1 MKDTDPLITL
11 QRQLTITIL
20 LLLLIAII
28 WLIGFYFAD
37 ILRILGIALVL
48 SYMVINV
55 VDWLEKRLKNRALS
69 VVLVYVAM
77 LAVIS
82 VSLLLIV
89 PAVVVQISQL
99 LQTTFDAVPEGLQK
113 LTQMLVPLEQK
124 FHTYNFDIK
133 AVDIMNNV
141 IANLPK
147 PDTTMLV
154 SKVSDLAMGTAT
166 WLLYWISISVVTFY
180 FLLDGYKIT
189 DSLIALFPLKHQP
202 FLRAVATDADKSLQS
217 FFRGQLVLAIAFG
230 LLMLVVYSLL
240 GVQYALLLS
249 VFLAVMEIM
258 PVIGPPLGFIP
269 AILSV
274 AFHGMSI
281 PGNKFAHVV
290 ILTVIF
296 AVLQQ
301 CKDNLV
307 APKYIGNVIGLHP
320 IMIFLAIMIGA
331 RLDGTLGIIFALP
344 VACVLNVLFTHIRRS
359 WMLEHE
365 TGLSVSVPAQ
375 DASENVTPPDTKEST
390 LQTAEPS
397 GSPVTIQDPASA
409 TTPPEPGNTAGTPTS
424 TQAPTGSAEQKQ

>member
-1 MKDTDPLITL
+1 MKETDPLLTL
-11 QRQLTITIL
+11 QRQLIVTIL
-20 LLLLIAII
+20 SLLLVAIV

-48 SYMVINV
+48 SFMVINI

-69 VVLVYVAM
+69 VVLVYIAM
-77 LAVIS
+77 LAVLS
-82 VSLLLIV
+82 VAVLLIV

-99 LQTTFDAVPEGLQK
+99 VQTTFNAIPEGLQK
-113 LTQMLVPLEQK
+113 LTQMLVPLEEK

-154 SKVSDLAMGTAT
+154 SKVSDFAMGTAT

-180 FLLDGYKIT
+180 FLLDGSKIT
-189 DSLIALFPLKHQP
+189 DSLITLFPMKHQP

-230 LLMLVVYSLL
+230 LLMLAVYSAL

-258 PVIGPPLGFIP
+258 PVIGPPIGFIP
-269 AILSV
+269 AVMSV
-274 AFHGMSI
+274 GFHGMSI
-281 PGNKFAHVV
+281 PGNRLAHLIV
-290 ILTVIF
+290 LTVIF
-296 AVLQQ
+296 MVLQQ

-320 IMIFLAIMIGA
+320 IMIFIAILIGA

-359 WMLEHE
+359 WTLEHE
-365 TGLSVSVPAQ
+365 TSMNVAVPPTPAELTEPKPQPEPLLQTQREDTAQ
-375 DASENVTPPDTKEST
+375 SEATQSENSQTQLKTSSSNLESINS
-390 LQTAEPS
+390 LSDLER
-397 GSPVTIQDPASA
+397 
-409 TTPPEPGNTAGTPTS
+409 
-424 TQAPTGSAEQKQ
+424 